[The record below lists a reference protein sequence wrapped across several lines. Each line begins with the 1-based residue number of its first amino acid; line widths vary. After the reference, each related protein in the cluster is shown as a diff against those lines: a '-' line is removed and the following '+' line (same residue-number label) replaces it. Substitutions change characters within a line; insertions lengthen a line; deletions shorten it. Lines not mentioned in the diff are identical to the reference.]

1 MDPCKKAVTKRFG
14 LRWPNSEIEKGCV
27 VVSLEVPLEKI
38 SKFEKLDFVFDFS
51 VQSNIEQVT

>member
-38 SKFEKLDFVFDFS
+38 SKFEKLDFVFDFY
-51 VQSNIEQVT
+51 VQSNIE

>member
-27 VVSLEVPLEKI
+27 VFSFEVPLGKI
-38 SKFEKLDFVFDFS
+38 LKFEKSDFVFDFS
-51 VQSNIEQVT
+51 VQSNIE

>member
-27 VVSLEVPLEKI
+27 VFSLEVPLGKI
-38 SKFEKLDFVFDFS
+38 LKFEKPDFVFDFS
-51 VQSNIEQVT
+51 VQSNIE